1 MVNMCNKSN
10 VLRRIYVIMMTRTL
24 CIESRCIGVMKRPPT
39 EKELE
44 DLKKR
49 HISDPVVPSQL
60 ERVYT
65 VPVDVPIVF
74 MY

>member
-1 MVNMCNKSN
+1 
-10 VLRRIYVIMMTRTL
+10 
-24 CIESRCIGVMKRPPT
+24 MKRPPT

-49 HISDPVVPSQL
+49 HTSDPVVPSQL